1 MFLKKPI
8 NAPLLPII
16 LLLVALLMGAAVRGQ
31 HPDFPALDPLPRL
44 DSLPDEDV
52 ADWARRFAI
61 QTADIREV
69 FYRKAQ
75 RATLE
80 REVLAEQL
88 NATLADSTAS
98 GEDIRTLALAVREA
112 QSAEKSALQALQKA
126 EKVLASVQKMS
137 EQSPRA
143 LRKSLPKAYRQVQAL
158 IPPPPERPIA
168 EILENVGA
176 RADTLPKA
184 PAETP
189 AEAPSASANAAEA
202 APPPAPPAPKRPVF
216 KKYDPA
222 ADVMLNPP
230 TRPCALTADTRDAFS
245 GERRREVQREE
256 LFRYTNPSLRPYLQD
271 REHIVCQAAVS
282 QNGKLYVLNL
292 TFTISDANA
301 KRAFGSLP
309 KNSVALLKFLDG
321 ETITLTNLRTDEGR
335 VGDDKITHIFT
346 GQYVLDA
353 AAMKKMQK
361 SLLDKIRIA
370 WATGYEDYEIHQVDL
385 IARQLGCLLKG

>member
-1 MFLKKPI
+1 MLS
-8 NAPLLPII
+8 NLTAAPRLLPIV
-16 LLLVALLMGAAVRGQ
+16 LLAAALLTGQAAHGQ
-31 HPDFPALDPLPRL
+31 HPDFPVLDVLPRL
-44 DSLPDEDV
+44 DTLPDEEVTDL
-52 ADWARRFAI
+52 ARRLAS

-80 REVLAEQL
+80 REVLSEQL
-88 NATLADSTAS
+88 AATLADSSAS
-98 GEDIRTLALAVREA
+98 GEDIRLLARAVQDA
-112 QSAEKSALQALQKA
+112 QKTEKIALQDLQKA
-126 EKVLASVQKMS
+126 DRVLMSVQKAA
-137 EQSPRA
+137 EQPPRT
-143 LRKSLPKAYRQVQAL
+143 LRKSLPKLYKQVETL

-168 EILENVGA
+168 EILESVGT
-176 RADTLPKA
+176 RTDTTPAA
-184 PAETP
+184 PAEMPANTSEATP
-189 AEAPSASANAAEA
+189 TAT
-202 APPPAPPAPKRPVF
+202 PPPAPRRPVF

-230 TRPCALTADTRDAFS
+230 ARGCVLITNARDEFS
-245 GERRREVQREE
+245 GERRRELQREE
-256 LFRYTNPSLRPYLQD
+256 LFRYTNPSLRPYLQG
-271 REHIVCQAAVS
+271 REHIICQASVS
-282 QNGKLYVLNL
+282 QNGKLYLLNL

-309 KNSVALLKFLDG
+309 KNGVAILKFLDG
-321 ETITLTNLRTDEGR
+321 ETLALTNLRADEGR
-335 VGDDKITHIFT
+335 TSDDKITHTFT

-353 AAMKKMQK
+353 AALKKMQK

>member
-1 MFLKKPI
+1 MFSNPFA
-8 NAPLLPII
+8 APRLLTTA
-16 LLLVALLMGAAVRGQ
+16 LLTVALLMGLVAHGQ
-31 HPDFPALDPLPRL
+31 HPDFPVLDVLPRL
-44 DSLPDEDV
+44 DTLPDDEITDLGSRLV
-52 ADWARRFAI
+52 S

-80 REVLAEQL
+80 REVLSEQL
-88 NATLADSTAS
+88 TATLADSSAS
-98 GEDIRTLALAVREA
+98 GEDIRLLTQAVRDA
-112 QSAEKSALQALQKA
+112 QKTEKIALQDLQKA
-126 EKVLASVQKMS
+126 DRVLMSVQKAA
-137 EQSPRA
+137 EQPPRT
-143 LRKSLPKAYRQVQAL
+143 LRKSLPKLYKQVQAL

-176 RADTLPKA
+176 RTDTTPAA

-189 AEAPSASANAAEA
+189 ANPSETMPPAV
-202 APPPAPPAPKRPVF
+202 PPPAPRRPVF

-230 TRPCALTADTRDAFS
+230 ARGCVLTTDVRDEFS

-256 LFRYTNPSLRPYLQD
+256 LFRYTNPSLRPYLQG
-271 REHIVCQAAVS
+271 REHIICQASVS
-282 QNGKLYVLNL
+282 QNGKLYLLNF

-301 KRAFGSLP
+301 RRAFGSLP
-309 KNSVALLKFLDG
+309 KNGVAVLKFLDG
-321 ETITLTNLRTDEGR
+321 ETLTLTNLRADEGR
-335 VGDDKITHIFT
+335 TSDDKITHTFT

-353 AAMKKMQK
+353 AALKKMQK